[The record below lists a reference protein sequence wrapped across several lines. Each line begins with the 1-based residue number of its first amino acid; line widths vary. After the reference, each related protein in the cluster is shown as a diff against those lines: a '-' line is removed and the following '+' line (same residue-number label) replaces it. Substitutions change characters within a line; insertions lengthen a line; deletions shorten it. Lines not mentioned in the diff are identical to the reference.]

1 VNRFIWPKP
10 PAAGAGAAATVL
22 LLPLNPSVAPPDLE
36 DEDEE
41 RDLVRLKSIRF
52 TSERLGLVEAAGGR
66 GGSGHAPPSIPHAM
80 GAETLAAF
88 LLFFLDLDLLR
99 LIWPM
104 HETLGEDASG
114 VRYPLPA
121 PPAPCLLRPRA
132 RASGGTMDTIG
143 PEKALRWLNDDL
155 PPARARAARLV
166 VEAEKEAAV
175 DRRNV
180 ARAAPAPEPAP
191 LLVLA
196 CLLGFLS
203 ITGVRMC
210 ERT

>member
-1 VNRFIWPKP
+1 
-10 PAAGAGAAATVL
+10 
-22 LLPLNPSVAPPDLE
+22 
-36 DEDEE
+36 
-41 RDLVRLKSIRF
+41 
-52 TSERLGLVEAAGGR
+52 
-66 GGSGHAPPSIPHAM
+66 M

-104 HETLGEDASG
+104 HDTLGEDASG
-114 VRYPLPA
+114 VRYPLA
-121 PPAPCLLRPRA
+121 PPVPCRLLPRA
-132 RASGGTMDTIG
+132 RASGGTMETIG

-166 VEAEKEAAV
+166 VEAEKDAAV

-180 ARAAPAPEPAP
+180 ARAP

-203 ITGVRMC
+203 IAGDLMC